1 MKLRFILFLALAV
14 FTMGACNKSN
24 SHPVPNIPFDFTI
37 DITLPSYSSLMGV
50 GGFTYVT
57 GGSRGIII
65 YRRSIDEFIAFDRH
79 SPQDPEGT
87 CALPLYPDNDNF
99 LILIDSCS
107 TATFSLYDGSAISN
121 SEFGLRQ
128 YQTVFNGSN
137 ILRIYN

>member
-1 MKLRFILFLALAV
+1 MKLRFILFLALSV
-14 FTMGACNKSN
+14 FTLSACNKGN

-79 SPQDPEGT
+79 SPQDPDGA
-87 CALPLYPDNDNF
+87 CDLPLYPDNDNF